1 MELTRHNLGAISGRA
16 VRLPMVAPWVQAA
29 AGGLALVL
37 GGLIYALDRGG
48 GSAAHLAGLAGMA
61 GATAAPWFGSVG
73 GWLPS
78 LLHPFAFSLFTAA
91 LRAPGAPPATLACA
105 AWGLVN
111 VVFELG
117 QHPRV
122 GPVLAAY
129 LESGLGAAGGARA
142 LADYFVRG
150 RFDPADLAAAVAGA
164 GAAAIWLRVASP
176 RKDRHAC

>member
-1 MELTRHNLGAISGRA
+1 MMMRNLGAMAGRA
-16 VRLPMVAPWVQAA
+16 VRVPMAVPWVQAA

-37 GGLIYALDRGG
+37 GGLVYALDRGG
-48 GSAAHLAGLAGMA
+48 WPLAPLAGLA

-78 LLHPFAFSLFTAA
+78 LVHPFAFSLFTAA
-91 LRAPGAPPATLACA
+91 LRAPGATPATRACV

-122 GPVLAAY
+122 GPVLAAQ
-129 LESGLGAAGGARA
+129 LESAFGAAEGART
-142 LADYFVRG
+142 LADFFARG

-164 GAAAIWLRVASP
+164 AAAAVWLRVASS
-176 RKDRHAC
+176 RRDRHAC